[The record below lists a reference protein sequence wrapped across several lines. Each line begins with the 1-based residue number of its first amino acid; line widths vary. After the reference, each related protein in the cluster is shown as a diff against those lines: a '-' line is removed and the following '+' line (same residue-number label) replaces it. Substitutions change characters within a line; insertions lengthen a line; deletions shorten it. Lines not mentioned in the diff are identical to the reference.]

1 MLLVL
6 NLPLVGLGQAA
17 EGPKPQL
24 YAGILI
30 FATVGAY
37 GMRQSAF
44 DLFCCTPSACWA
56 GDAAL

>member
-1 MLLVL
+1 V
-6 NLPLVGLGQAA
+6 GQAA
-17 EGPKPQL
+17 EDSAPQL

-44 DLFCCTPSACWA
+44 DLFLLYGIGVLGVIMRRFDFPTAPWWWA
-56 GDAAL
+56 